1 MEKDATLEGGGVG
14 GGVRGGVGLRFLKTK
29 DATSEGG
36 GGRGWG
42 GTGAPH
48 DCVDVVLVKL
58 RREVEAGALRVLQ
71 RIADAQVECGA
82 SPVMGTSTDLQK
94 RDK

>member
-1 MEKDATLEGGGVG
+1 MA
-14 GGVRGGVGLRFLKTK
+14 LKA
-29 DATSEGG
+29 DD
-36 GGRGWG
+36 
-42 GTGAPH
+42 

-58 RREVEAGALRVLQ
+58 RHKVGAGALRVLQ

-82 SPVMGTSTDLQK
+82 SQVMGTSKDLQK

>member
-1 MEKDATLEGGGVG
+1 MA
-14 GGVRGGVGLRFLKTK
+14 LKA
-29 DATSEGG
+29 DD
-36 GGRGWG
+36 
-42 GTGAPH
+42 

-58 RREVEAGALRVLQ
+58 RHEVGAGALRVLRVLQ
-71 RIADAQVECGA
+71 CIADAQVECSA